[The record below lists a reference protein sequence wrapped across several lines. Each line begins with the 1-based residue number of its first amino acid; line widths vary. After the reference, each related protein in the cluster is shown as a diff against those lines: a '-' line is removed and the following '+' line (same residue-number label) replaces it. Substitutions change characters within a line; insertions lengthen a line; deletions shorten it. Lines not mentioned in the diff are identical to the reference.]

1 MLRLKI
7 SVATVDVLWQNIVGI
22 SISAAALNEK
32 AEERVPSED
41 GKPRILGDALG
52 LRSTSLAIKH
62 IISSSSSKPVL
73 IVIFWSLLVLPVG
86 LLDVREAHPGRVRLT
101 SLKTTLFSIS
111 LWLRLKE
118 GDAGDGLRPLG
129 IDAAAA
135 ADLAAISLWYR
146 QRNEPGWLVGEHIH
160 VVFFTTG
167 AEAGDFLDT
176 RVEEGSRLSGDKERR
191 SLVPS
196 LTDRCLEAADKARGR
211 NTAFNRFEAFIFPRA
226 RNSLNQKRRT
236 PHQNLSPQL

>member
-118 GDAGDGLRPLG
+118 GDAGAGPSNDRTVSQLIRFWIP
-129 IDAAAA
+129 
-135 ADLAAISLWYR
+135 
-146 QRNEPGWLVGEHIH
+146 
-160 VVFFTTG
+160 FTLCLKFVC
-167 AEAGDFLDT
+167 ALCSF
-176 RVEEGSRLSGDKERR
+176 VNPEREFETCTER
-191 SLVPS
+191 I
-196 LTDRCLEAADKARGR
+196 RG
-211 NTAFNRFEAFIFPRA
+211 T
-226 RNSLNQKRRT
+226 L
-236 PHQNLSPQL
+236 